1 MRTQYSTTLI
11 LTETQHINM
20 RTRTG
25 ATVLFAFSLF
35 APQLE
40 LFAAGAA
47 LGSPKGATRTISASG
62 FATDELLSLE
72 DLESLDASDAPSV
85 FAVPEKLR
93 SGPPPKRRSR
103 WGKGRRDRESAAS
116 PEAEFKSN
124 TDWWKDPLSH
134 FDDKGNEIAGSSNA
148 SKGRGSNPF
157 ALVVP
162 ALGKVA
168 STIAQHP
175 FLFISTS
182 AVMILLTQL
191 DENTQHQAMSGMRR
205 LKDKVVSLV
214 PSRRDSQST
223 SSIADD
229 DISQPVESSPIA
241 STKASRNASRSGIFG
256 SKKQKLNSDT
266 IEAEAEM
273 RGLLA
278 RAISAEKEK
287 QNAEQKHDMLQS
299 QMQTMK
305 RQLEKVMSSNADL
318 HAHLQATQKISA
330 DVQLLSDKIDK
341 LAIYI
346 GRQLQANGDSNGSAQ
361 RSISRYGRR
370 AH

>member
-1 MRTQYSTTLI
+1 MRACRS
-11 LTETQHINM
+11 
-20 RTRTG
+20 
-25 ATVLFAFSLF
+25 ATALVIFSLL

-40 LFAAGAA
+40 LVAAGAAA
-47 LGSPKGATRTISASG
+47 LGSPKGAAARSASASG
-62 FATDELLSLE
+62 FVTDELPSLE
-72 DLESLDASDAPSV
+72 DFESLDAADSSSV
-85 FAVPEKLR
+85 FTVPDKLR
-93 SGPPPKRRSR
+93 NGPPQKWRSR
-103 WGKGRRDRESAAS
+103 WGKGRRESAAS
-116 PEAEFKSN
+116 PEAKFKSN

-148 SKGRGSNPF
+148 SKGRGSNPL

-175 FLFISTS
+175 ALFISTS
-182 AVMILLTQL
+182 AVIILLAQL
-191 DENTQHQAMSGMRR
+191 DENTPQQAMSGMKR
-205 LKDKVVSLV
+205 LKDKFVSLV
-214 PSRRDSQST
+214 PSRRESQST
-223 SSIADD
+223 SSPAD

-256 SKKQKLNSDT
+256 SKKQKLNSDA

-278 RAISAEKEK
+278 RAISAEKEQK
-287 QNAEQKHDMLQS
+287 NAEQKHDILQS

-305 RQLEKVMSSNADL
+305 RQLEQVMSSNEDL
-318 HAHLQATQKISA
+318 HAHLQATQNISA
-330 DVQLLSDKIDK
+330 DVQLLNDKIDK

-346 GRQLQANGDSNGSAQ
+346 GRQLQAIGDSNGSA
-361 RSISRYGRR
+361 RYGRR
-370 AH
+370 A

>member
-1 MRTQYSTTLI
+1 
-11 LTETQHINM
+11 M
-20 RTRTG
+20 RTRSS
-25 ATVLFAFSLF
+25 ATSLVIFSIIV
-35 APQLE
+35 PQLE
-40 LFAAGAA
+40 LVAAGAA
-47 LGSPKGATRTISASG
+47 LRSPKGPRGAAPTISASSFG
-62 FATDELLSLE
+62 AEELLSLE
-72 DLESLDASDAPSV
+72 DFESLDTSDGSSV
-85 FAVPEKLR
+85 FTVPDSFLR

-103 WGKGRRDRESAAS
+103 WGKGRRESAAS

-148 SKGRGSNPF
+148 SKGRGSNPL

-168 STIAQHP
+168 STIAHHP
-175 FLFISTS
+175 VLFISTS
-182 AVMILLTQL
+182 AVIILLTQL
-191 DENTQHQAMSGMRR
+191 DEHTHHQAMSGVRR
-205 LKDKVVSLV
+205 LKDKLVSLV
-214 PSRRDSQST
+214 PSRLELQST
-223 SSIADD
+223 SSPAD

-256 SKKQKLNSDT
+256 SKKQKLNSNNF
-266 IEAEAEM
+266 EAEAEM

-287 QNAEQKHDMLQS
+287 QNVEQKHDILQS

-305 RQLEKVMSSNADL
+305 RQLEKVMNSNADL

-330 DVQLLSDKIDK
+330 DVQLLNDKIDK

-346 GRQLQANGDSNGSAQ
+346 GRQLQANGDSNGSTQ
-361 RSISRYGRR
+361 RNVSRYGRR
-370 AH
+370 A

>member
-1 MRTQYSTTLI
+1 
-11 LTETQHINM
+11 M

-25 ATVLFAFSLF
+25 ATVLVIFSLF

-40 LFAAGAA
+40 LVAAGAA
-47 LGSPKGATRTISASG
+47 LGSPKGATPTISASG
-62 FATDELLSLE
+62 FVTDELLSLE

-85 FAVPEKLR
+85 FAAPEKLR
-93 SGPPPKRRSR
+93 SGPPPKQRSR
-103 WGKGRRDRESAAS
+103 WGKGRREPAAS

-157 ALVVP
+157 SLVVP

-191 DENTQHQAMSGMRR
+191 DENTHRQAMSGMRR

-287 QNAEQKHDMLQS
+287 QNAEQKHDLLQS